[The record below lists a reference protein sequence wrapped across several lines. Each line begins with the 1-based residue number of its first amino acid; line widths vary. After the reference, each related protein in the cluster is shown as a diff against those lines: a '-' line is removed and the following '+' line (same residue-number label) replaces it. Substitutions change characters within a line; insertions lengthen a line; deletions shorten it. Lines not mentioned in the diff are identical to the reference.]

1 MNYTIHPSDTF
12 IEKCFFQLLLTNCE
26 WKLHWKRAK
35 LHRYFVHRFT
45 KSIIDVHEKE
55 EKIFWWFQGLYIA
68 SCTFQQQIWT
78 KQQCPACEIFSF
90 FVLLLNDSV
99 TTVFMITWTTKSEW
113 YDRYNMCS
121 SLLYTIR
128 LVFTGYR
135 TKNNQDVHTSAL
147 NNITTL
153 LFWCMVDLHA
163 LILRSRHLFSPSP
176 PYVVNFTFH
185 NDWLILAGNLRVII
199 TLQ

>member
-1 MNYTIHPSDTF
+1 MFMKKRKKSFDDFRDCILHLVHFNNRFGQNKSV
-12 IEKCFFQLLLTNCE
+12 LLV
-26 WKLHWKRAK
+26 K
-35 LHRYFVHRFT
+35 
-45 KSIIDVHEKE
+45 
-55 EKIFWWFQGLYIA
+55 
-68 SCTFQQQIWT
+68 
-78 KQQCPACEIFSF
+78 FSLF
-90 FVLLLNDSV
+90 FVLLFNDSV

-147 NNITTL
+147 SNITTL
-153 LFWCMVDLHA
+153 LFLCMVDLHD
-163 LILRSRHLFSPSP
+163 LILRSRHLFSPSL

-185 NDWLILAGNLRVII
+185 NDWLILAGNLQVII

>member
-1 MNYTIHPSDTF
+1 MNENF
-12 IEKCFFQLLLTNCE
+12 IE
-26 WKLHWKRAK
+26 RAK

>member
-1 MNYTIHPSDTF
+1 MFMKKRKKSFDDFRDCILHLVHFNNRFGQNNSV
-12 IEKCFFQLLLTNCE
+12 LLV
-26 WKLHWKRAK
+26 K
-35 LHRYFVHRFT
+35 
-45 KSIIDVHEKE
+45 
-55 EKIFWWFQGLYIA
+55 
-68 SCTFQQQIWT
+68 
-78 KQQCPACEIFSF
+78 FSLF
-90 FVLLLNDSV
+90 FVLLLNDYV

-113 YDRYNMCS
+113 YERYNMCS

-128 LVFTGYR
+128 LVFNGYR
-135 TKNNQDVHTSAL
+135 TKTNQDVHTSAL

-153 LFWCMVDLHA
+153 LFFVHGRPTCFDFEIKTPL
-163 LILRSRHLFSPSP
+163 LSSP